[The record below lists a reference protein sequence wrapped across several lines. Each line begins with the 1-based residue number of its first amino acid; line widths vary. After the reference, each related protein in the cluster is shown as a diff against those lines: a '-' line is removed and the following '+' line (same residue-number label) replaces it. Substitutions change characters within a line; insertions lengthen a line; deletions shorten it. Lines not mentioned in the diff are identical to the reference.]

1 MGYPDI
7 LAMKKRFAPVKQA
20 KNNIIDAKVKINK
33 KNLPPPEKKSKKSSS
48 ISEEAAPTKPEKR
61 RRSSESLSK
70 SPSVPK
76 AEKNERSKRFRPDGI
91 RDEVNP
97 EEKQRIKDMAR
108 KMKEEAQNKQK
119 PGGITSTLG

>member
-1 MGYPDI
+1 MG
-7 LAMKKRFAPVKQA
+7 
-20 KNNIIDAKVKINK
+20 NK

-48 ISEEAAPTKPEKR
+48 ISEDAPSKPEKR
-61 RRSSESLSK
+61 RRSSETMSK

-76 AEKNERSKRFRPDGI
+76 AEKSSKRFRPDGI

-119 PGGITSTLG
+119 PGGISSTFGKIPRKK